1 MNAELSNILQQRIL
15 LNKIDNAL
23 AYYALTHLSDVRHAK
38 RIQLSGFSGTSYD
51 MKLVCPVH
59 INSWQRDVRHAKR
72 KQLSRCLC
80 IKVHMY
86 VGISCG
92 VLLAQGVSCQSDEY
106 VARYKMLSGTS

>member
-1 MNAELSNILQQRIL
+1 MPMNAELSNILQQRIL

-23 AYYALTHLSDVRHAK
+23 AYYTLTHLSHVRHTK
-38 RIQLSGFSGTSYD
+38 RKQLSGFSGTSYD

-59 INSWQRDVRHAKR
+59 NNSWQLDVRHTKR

-86 VGISCG
+86 VGIGCG
-92 VLLAQGVSCQSDEY
+92 VSQAQGMSYQSRC
-106 VARYKMLSGTS
+106 RYGTL